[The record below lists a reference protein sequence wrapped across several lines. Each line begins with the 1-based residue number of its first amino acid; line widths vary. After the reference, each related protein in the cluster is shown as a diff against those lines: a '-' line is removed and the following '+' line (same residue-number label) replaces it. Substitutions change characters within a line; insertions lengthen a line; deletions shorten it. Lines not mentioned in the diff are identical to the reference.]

1 MLRVLLRPQRA
12 HTGTAG
18 EDHFRRAESQFF
30 RMLGGVPTA
39 GSVKPEAV
47 EYCYAPPLVAAYEA
61 KRAAFDAQYGRGG
74 HTEVLLFHG
83 TPKDASVESIVT
95 GGFDLSKV
103 GSTTD
108 AGLWGAAIYLSE
120 MTAMSLAY
128 ARSCG
133 KMLMCRVLLGKPFLV
148 QRGQRSMHGMHLH
161 GKPCVPG
168 YDSHVVDL
176 NFSEVVI
183 FQSAQILL
191 MCYIIHLTPPAPP
204 PAMAAAF
211 GGAFAM
217 GMPMLGGM
225 LGGGVLAAA
234 AGGGGAAGGSGP
246 LGGVAGMSATY
257 TGMPKKP
264 SMAAQAQRRK
274 EVDAEAA
281 EMLREARDTAAA
293 EARKRQRAADEAA
306 EAADLE
312 RAMKLSAA
320 TAGAADDFE
329 AQLARAMEA
338 SRATAAAERTRAARW

>member
-1 MLRVLLRPQRA
+1 MLRVMLRPQRA

-39 GSVKPEAV
+39 GVVKPEAV

-83 TPKDASVESIVT
+83 TPKDANVESVVT

-103 GSTTD
+103 GSTSD
-108 AGLWGAAIYLSE
+108 AGYYGAGIYLSE
-120 MTAMSLAY
+120 MTSMSLEY
-128 ARSCG
+128 AQNCG

-148 QRGQRSMHGMHLH
+148 GDPDGNVHDLH
-161 GKPCVPG
+161 GKPCVRG
-168 YDSHVVDL
+168 YDSHVLDL
-176 NFSEVVI
+176 HFSEVVI
-183 FQSAQILL
+183 FHSAQILP
-191 MCYIIHLTPPAPP
+191 CYIIHLKPPAP
-204 PAMAAAF
+204 AVAAAF

-217 GMPMLGGM
+217 GMPPAGG
-225 LGGGVLAAA
+225 AIAA
-234 AGGGGAAGGSGP
+234 AGGGGP
-246 LGGVAGMSATY
+246 LGGVAGMSATF

-264 SMAAQAQRRK
+264 SLAAQSQRRK

-281 EMLREARDTAAA
+281 EMLREARDAAAA
-293 EARKRQRAADEAA
+293 EARKRQRAADKAA

-312 RAMKLSAA
+312 RAMQLSAA
-320 TAGAADDFE
+320 AAGAADDFE

-338 SRATAAAERTRAARW
+338 SRATAAAERMRAARW